1 MIFVTASHCR
11 EELAKLTQLLL
22 SAFPGSTIYQH
33 AELYRVPHDVL
44 RNRVNAVLLDAEMD
58 QSNGLDVVRMLRKQ
72 KTNVPV
78 FMIAKADDFREE
90 ALDAGADGYFVL
102 SDSEELLLEAIQS
115 AKTRK
120 LYHDGLCPE

>member
-1 MIFVTASHCR
+1 MIFVTASNCR
-11 EELAKLTQLLL
+11 EELARLTQLLL

-44 RNRVNAVLLDAEMD
+44 NNRVDAVLLDAELD
-58 QSNGLDVVRMLRKQ
+58 NPNGLDFVRMLRKQ

-78 FMIAKADDFREE
+78 FMIAKAEDFREE

-102 SDSEELLLEAIQS
+102 PNSEQLLLTAIQVANNKENAS
-115 AKTRK
+115 
-120 LYHDGLCPE
+120 

>member
-1 MIFVTASHCR
+1 MIFVTASNCR
-11 EELAKLTQLLL
+11 EELARLTQLLL

-44 RNRVNAVLLDAEMD
+44 NNRVDAVLLDAEMGK
-58 QSNGLDVVRMLRKQ
+58 SNGLDFVRMLRKQ

-102 SDSEELLLEAIQS
+102 PDSEELLLAAIQVANNKENAS
-115 AKTRK
+115 
-120 LYHDGLCPE
+120 